1 MFFLPMKELY
11 DKISVKNFANPN
23 YCSNFAADLVRR
35 GSKKRQHE
43 ACPPRGKTRFT
54 NN

>member
-1 MFFLPMKELY
+1 MTRNQHEMTKNKGKYFASW
-11 DKISVKNFANPN
+11 KI
-23 YCSNFAADLVRR
+23 CSNFAADLVRR